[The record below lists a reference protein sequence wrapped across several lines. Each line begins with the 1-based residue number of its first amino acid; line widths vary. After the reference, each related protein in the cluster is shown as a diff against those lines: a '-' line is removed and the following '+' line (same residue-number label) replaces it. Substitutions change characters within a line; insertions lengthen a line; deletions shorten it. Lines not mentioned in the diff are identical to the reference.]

1 MVSSERTHSGLSP
14 IGLELQPLVRKV
26 LGKRGF
32 DSVTLIQKWKD
43 VVGEEL
49 SLGVFPEKITYP
61 QGGRMNGTLCV
72 KVAGGAFATLLEH
85 RKKILID
92 RINTFLGY
100 PAVSSLRI
108 SQTMEQV
115 RISQRDPEKPQILSK
130 ERGEAL
136 LKKLENI
143 QDEEM
148 KEHLYEVGKMILLK
162 ELAKPEGSD

>member
-1 MVSSERTHSGLSP
+1 MGSSERTHLGLSP

-43 VVGEEL
+43 VVGDEL
-49 SLGVFPEKITYP
+49 SQGVFPEKITFP
-61 QGGRMNGTLCV
+61 NGGRVNGTLCV

-85 RKKILID
+85 KKKILLD

-108 SQTMEQV
+108 SQTTAQV
-115 RISQRDPEKPQILSK
+115 QISKEEPEKLQSLSK
-130 ERGEAL
+130 KKENEL
-136 LKKLENI
+136 LEKLKTVP
-143 QDEEM
+143 DEEM

-162 ELAKPEGSD
+162 ELAKPDGSD